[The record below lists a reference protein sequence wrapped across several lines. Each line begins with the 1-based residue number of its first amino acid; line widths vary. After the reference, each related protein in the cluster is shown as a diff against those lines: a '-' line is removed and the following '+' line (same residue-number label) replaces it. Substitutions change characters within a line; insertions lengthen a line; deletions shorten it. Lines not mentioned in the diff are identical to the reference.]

1 MKILPKIEVEYFEKA
16 GPENTERA
24 LQIAKSYAEE
34 NNIKDI
40 ICASTTG
47 ATGLKLI
54 ELFDSEEYNLI
65 LVTHSDGFAKVGF
78 QEFLLENRGQIQ
90 NTSKAK
96 ILTGTH
102 AFSGISRSFRNE
114 LKTYTINEIIARLLR
129 SILGDGLKVC
139 VEITLMTADAG
150 LISCE
155 KEKAVLAIAGT
166 GRGADTV
173 AVIQPAYTA
182 NFLDLRVKQI
192 LCKPVTW

>member
-1 MKILPKIEVEYFEKA
+1 VEYFEKA

-34 NNIKDI
+34 NSIKDI

-47 ATGLKLI
+47 ETGLKLI

-65 LVTHSDGFAKVGF
+65 IVTHAEGFTKVNF
-78 QEFLLENRGQIQ
+78 QELLPDNRAKIQ
-90 NTSKAK
+90 STSKAK

-102 AFSGISRSFRNE
+102 AFSGISRSLRNE
-114 LKTYTINEIIARLLR
+114 LKTYTTNEIIARLLR
-129 SILGDGLKVC
+129 SIFGDGLKVC
-139 VEITLMTADAG
+139 IEITLMAADAG
-150 LISCE
+150 FISCE
-155 KEKAVLAIAGT
+155 KEKSVLAIAGT

-192 LCKPVTW
+192 LCKPTIW

>member
-129 SILGDGLKVC
+129 SIFGDGLKVC
-139 VEITLMTADAG
+139 VEITLMAADAG

-182 NFLDLRVKQI
+182 NFLDLRVRQI
-192 LCKPVTW
+192 LCKPAIW

>member
-1 MKILPKIEVEYFEKA
+1 MEVEYFEKA

-24 LQIAKSYAEE
+24 LQIAKSYTEE
-34 NNIKDI
+34 NGINDV

-47 ATGLKLI
+47 TTGLKLV
-54 ELFDSEEYNLI
+54 EMFDSDKYSLSI
-65 LVTHSDGFAKVGF
+65 VTHATGFAKVGF
-78 QEFLLENRGQIQ
+78 QEFLPENRIKIQ
-90 NTSKAK
+90 SCSNAK

-102 AFSGISRSFRNE
+102 AFSGISRSLRNE
-114 LKTYTINEIIARLLR
+114 LKTYTTNEIIARLLR
-129 SILGDGLKVC
+129 SIFGDGLKVC
-139 VEITLMTADAG
+139 IEITLMAADAG

-155 KEKAVLAIAGT
+155 KDKIVVAIAGT

-173 AVIQPAYTA
+173 AVIQPAYTS